1 MSPWRPLTLA
11 RRVLCRR
18 DALAVVA
25 GSISHGVPRVEVS
38 PAWDGLKVALFTQDG
53 AGGVVSPNSS
63 VI

>member
-1 MSPWRPLTLA
+1 
-11 RRVLCRR
+11 
-18 DALAVVA
+18 LAVVA